1 MKTLCIVACHSD
13 SNIKIESLK
22 QSRKFLQEIT
32 DDIIYVNSIGCT
44 SPFSSLFIE
53 NTKNVCYDKYLH
65 VLNSIDLEKY
75 DNYILTN
82 DSIFIIDSL
91 VRFKELFDPNVE
103 MTSLIEST
111 EINLHYPDFL
121 RRYNQNGIK
130 KIIQFYKDNLKNQ
143 TFQELI
149 LDIELKCHLIHN
161 TMNVLYKS
169 EKNFHCNIHF
179 DNVMLKKYLDNK
191 YPILKIKKLMEF
203 KYVSYPLFLF
213 DYNKQ
218 LNCNFDYFT
227 REFDVEC
234 YKRSYS
240 DLSKNRI
247 LTEHQ
252 ALQHWTNYGKY
263 EGRKYFFNWIKY
275 LNDYPDL
282 RQNGIHTEAQSIQH
296 WLNYGK
302 NENRI
307 IHM

>member
-13 SNIKIESLK
+13 SDIKIESLK
-22 QSRKFLQEIT
+22 QSRKFLEEIT
-32 DDIIYVNSIGCT
+32 DDIIYVNSIGCV
-44 SPFSSLFIE
+44 SPFDSLFTE

-82 DSIFIIDSL
+82 DSIFIIKSL
-91 VRFKELFDPNVE
+91 IRFKELFDPNVE
-103 MTSLIEST
+103 MSSLLEST

-130 KIIQFYKDNLKNQ
+130 KIIKFYKDNLKNK
-143 TFQELI
+143 TFEELI

-161 TMNVLYKS
+161 TINVLYKS
-169 EKNFHCNIHF
+169 EKNFDYNIHF

-218 LNCNFDYFT
+218 LNCNFDCR
-227 REFDVEC
+227 REFDAGC
-234 YKRSYS
+234 YIRSYS
-240 DLSKNRI
+240 
-247 LTEHQ
+247 
-252 ALQHWTNYGKY
+252 
-263 EGRKYFFNWIKY
+263 
-275 LNDYPDL
+275 DL
-282 RQNGIHTEAQSIQH
+282 RQNGIASHAIYHWNTYGKQEGRTYFFDWIKYLNMYPDLIQGGILTEQKAITH
-296 WLNYGK
+296 WLHYGK

-307 IHM
+307 YP